1 MTVPR
6 IFKFPIDG
14 ASLDTNVPSAVPVA
28 NPLGRAETV
37 AMYFKYSSAFSNS
50 GNVSGVSC
58 DEAADNGLDERD
70 TEDAEAVKEK
80 ELLVDI
86 RRSRRTD
93 DEGAHIVDVA
103 LSRKYK
109 KLLISRGSR

>member
-6 IFKFPIDG
+6 IFNFPIDG

-37 AMYFKYSSAFSNS
+37 AKYFRYSSALSNS

-58 DEAADNGLDERD
+58 EAADNGRHEREN
-70 TEDAEAVKEK
+70 EDAEAVKEK
-80 ELLVDI
+80 ELLADI
-86 RRSRRTD
+86 IRSKRT
-93 DEGAHIVDVA
+93 DEGAHIVDLSV
-103 LSRKYK
+103 SRKYK
-109 KLLISRGSR
+109 KLLVLERI